1 MDEAIKEELGYQKAK
16 AASLEKDIAKVE
28 AELNVWKNRIITGE
42 GISSDEDLDLALYE
56 VRKCLN
62 ALKGMEEEL
71 RASIG
76 MQIKLLKG

>member
-1 MDEAIKEELGYQKAK
+1 MNEAIKEELAQYEAK
-16 AASLEKDIAKVE
+16 SRSLGKDIKKVE

-42 GISSDEDLDLALYE
+42 GISSDEDLDLAMYE
-56 VRKCLN
+56 VRKCLY